1 MTMTSVNNGE
11 PYYLKVDIS
20 KAGESTV
27 SINNYIKMRVF
38 DNGKV
43 LPVKWFDQ
51 NVVMN
56 VNGMIPFIEG
66 SVGQFSTD
74 DNDNIVMS
82 PDAVHRDWQ
91 GSAANTRDG
100 GWADY
105 ILTDQMFTE
114 EGAFSGFIGL
124 MDGDG
129 RRLTSINIW
138 FRVLGDNLVFGL
150 TQKYYSDKI
159 EKFIKQMQAK
169 ANDTFREL
177 ADKYDQEVDAHQ
189 NALKND
195 TAALQKLAATAGSIQ
210 AEITAKNYV
219 QYSDFAKSNDSIRNL
234 IDDRLK
240 HISLIPETFS
250 SLDELKQKYPN
261 GKDGLF
267 RVGDEGYIWENGQ
280 WKNSGM
286 LASTTISDADFNQRV
301 GSFML
306 LESPNNKVEITEKH
320 DAETDRYTG
329 HIDIPTGVLVYLA
342 DNGKFKHVNVFKLD
356 YSYSQQEVNDN
367 GVLTLYFDNNSKLY
381 LAYTP
386 QRRND
391 VRIFSIYDGKVYG
404 GINTDLIYF
413 NGISK
418 GGWGN
423 KNRIAKA
430 MAAVGD
436 QPIKVTSKDYKYVVD
451 IPDNVNF
458 IDENSNHWLAQ
469 DAKQQIE
476 FQSNST
482 TVINLYLRAKDFAF
496 YLAEKAQ
503 SADDWKITA
512 LYNNHAYGPSN
523 DDIVVNGISNGGF
536 GENSVYGYSMYL
548 PMYDND
554 NDNHIDVTFSE
565 DDWSYKVVY
574 PTINIIGSNGTHY
587 ICGAGETEGK
597 GNGYTTLNL
606 YLKTQDAQ
614 APNLY
619 LDTISHNSKDVF
631 IATLYGAYAYGQN
644 VQAFVVN
651 GISNGGFGKVR
662 EPYTLT
668 DWRIDAYSGKEANIA
683 WLGDSTFEGFKVKDS
698 NNIAANYIN
707 TLLIN
712 DFPTV
717 RSYNCSRGGWTTW
730 DLADHFKELTKDVP
744 AMKLLIIGGGIND
757 RKDISR
763 SRKALD
769 QIVKTAQ
776 KNHIVP
782 VICTTQASALL
793 YANQSEGGDWT
804 LEQDWY
810 AKTNEMRR
818 IYAQEHNIPLIDLEK
833 YDTKFIEYGPNK
845 LSEMFDDQMHGHDP
859 IHKFEAQ
866 LVMSYLAKDHVDIIE
881 EDTPVTVTTMKARSD
896 STYNLTSQELD
907 NSVLNAKGFKAHM
920 SRQNVN
926 QDLTILDYQFFI
938 PAGYKKY
945 YLNGYNLGDPV
956 SITVNNEKI
965 NLSVTSQVE
974 ELKPGYYHV
983 LVKPTTDK
991 FDFVGLRIESEK
1003 INEN

>member
-1 MTMTSVNNGE
+1 MGEVNIVNNGK
-11 PYYLKVDIS
+11 PYFFRFDIAKEGGMSARITDYLK
-20 KAGESTV
+20 T
-27 SINNYIKMRVF
+27 RVN
-38 DNGKV
+38 DNGKKV
-43 LPVKWFDQ
+43 PVKWFDQ
-51 NVVMN
+51 GMVMN
-56 VNGMIPFIEG
+56 VHGMSPFIQG
-66 SVGQFSTD
+66 GVGHWTPD
-74 DNDNIVMS
+74 DNNELLPG
-82 PDAVHRDWQ
+82 PDVVYRDWQ
-91 GSAANTRDG
+91 GTPADVTDDG
-100 GWADY
+100 MVY
-105 ILTDQMFTE
+105 YTLEDQFFCKQ
-114 EGAFSGFIGL
+114 GQFKGI
-124 MDGDG
+124 
-129 RRLTSINIW
+129 
-138 FRVLGDNLVFGL
+138 FGL
-150 TQKYYSDKI
+150 RDANGNVYSSVNIIFEIQGNDFRINQTTEYYSSEL
-159 EKFIKQMQAK
+159 EKMKAKFVNDTGQAIKQFQ
-169 ANDTFREL
+169 
-177 ADKYDQEVDAHQ
+177 DKYDQEVSAHSK
-189 NALKND
+189 ALTDD
-195 TAALQKLAATAGSIQ
+195 TVALRNLATTAGSIKS
-210 AEITAKNYV
+210 ELEAKNYV
-219 QYSDFAKSNDSIRNL
+219 EYANFTKSNDAMRNA

-240 HISLIPETFS
+240 HISLIPEAFS

-301 GSFML
+301 GSFMFFS
-306 LESPNNKVEITEKH
+306 SPNDHIEIEERFSN
-320 DAETDRYTG
+320 DAQKYIGNIE
-329 HIDIPTGVLVYLA
+329 IPSGALIYLA
-342 DNGKFKHVNVFKLD
+342 DNGKFKSINTFKLD
-356 YSYSQQEVNDN
+356 YSYTQQEVNDS
-367 GVLTLYFDNNSKLY
+367 GVLTLYFDNNSELY
-381 LAYTP
+381 LGYTP

-391 VRIFSIYDGKVYG
+391 VKLFSIYNNKVYG
-404 GINTDLIYF
+404 GINIDRVF
-413 NGISK
+413 VNGIAG
-418 GGWGN
+418 GGWGQ

-476 FQSNST
+476 FQSNNT

-548 PMYDND
+548 PMFDK
-554 NDNHIDVTFSE
+554 DNHIDVTFSE

-574 PTINIIGSNGTHY
+574 PEINIIGSNGTHY

-606 YLKTQDAQ
+606 YLKTQDTQ

-793 YANQSEGGDWT
+793 YASQSEGGDWT

-956 SITVNNEKI
+956 SVSVNGEKSS
-965 NLSVTSQVE
+965 LSSTEQIK
-974 ELKPGYYHV
+974 ELEPGYYHI

-991 FDFVGLRIESEK
+991 FDFVGLRIEEEK
-1003 INEN
+1003 VNEK

>member
-1 MTMTSVNNGE
+1 MGEVNIVNNGK
-11 PYYLKVDIS
+11 PYFFRFDIAKEGGMSARITDYLK
-20 KAGESTV
+20 T
-27 SINNYIKMRVF
+27 RVN
-38 DNGKV
+38 DNGKKV
-43 LPVKWFDQ
+43 PVKWFDQ
-51 NVVMN
+51 GMVMN
-56 VNGMIPFIEG
+56 VHGMSPFIQG
-66 SVGQFSTD
+66 GVGHWTPD
-74 DNDNIVMS
+74 DNNELLPA
-82 PDAVHRDWQ
+82 PDVVYRDWQ
-91 GSAANTRDG
+91 GTPADVTDDG
-100 GWADY
+100 MVY
-105 ILTDQMFTE
+105 YTLEDQFFCKQ
-114 EGAFSGFIGL
+114 GQFKGI
-124 MDGDG
+124 
-129 RRLTSINIW
+129 
-138 FRVLGDNLVFGL
+138 FGL
-150 TQKYYSDKI
+150 RDSNGNVFSSANIIFEIQGNDFRIHQTTEYYSSEL
-159 EKFIKQMQAK
+159 EKMKTKF
-169 ANDTFREL
+169 ANDTRQAVKQFQ
-177 ADKYDQEVDAHQ
+177 DKYDQEVSAHSK
-189 NALKND
+189 ALTDD
-195 TAALQKLAATAGSIQ
+195 TVALRNLATTAGSIQ

-219 QYSDFAKSNDSIRNL
+219 EYADFAKSNDAIRNA

-240 HISLIPETFS
+240 HISLIPEAFS
-250 SLDELKQKYPN
+250 SLDNLKQKYPN

-301 GSFML
+301 GSFMFFDA
-306 LESPNNKVEITEKH
+306 PNNRVEVTEKH

-342 DNGKFKHVNVFKLD
+342 DNGKFKNVNVFKLD

-391 VRIFSIYDGKVYG
+391 VRMFSIYNGKVYG
-404 GINTDLIYF
+404 GINTDLIYV
-413 NGISK
+413 NGIDK

-423 KNRIAKA
+423 RNRIAKA
-430 MAAVGD
+430 MSYTGDDKIHAVFSNYNYT
-436 QPIKVTSKDYKYVVD
+436 IT
-451 IPDNVNF
+451 IPQSVNF
-458 IDENSNHWLAQ
+458 IDKYGYNWSYHNGS
-469 DAKQQIE
+469 QQIE
-476 FQSNST
+476 YQGNET
-482 TVINLYLRAKDFAF
+482 TVVSLFLKYDCSGF
-496 YLAEKAQ
+496 YLNTKAEF
-503 SADDWKITA
+503 SDDYLIASFYQT
-512 LYNNHAYGPSN
+512 HAYGPSN
-523 DDIVVNGISNGGF
+523 DDIIVNNIDNGGF
-536 GENSVYGYSMYL
+536 GSNSVNGYSMLL
-548 PMYDND
+548 PMYE
-554 NDNHIDVTFSE
+554 NDNHISVEFDQSN
-565 DDWSYKVVY
+565 WKYNISY
-574 PTINIIGSNGTHY
+574 PEINVIETNSGKHYVSKAGTA
-587 ICGAGETEGK
+587 AGQGDS
-597 GNGYTTLNL
+597 YTTLNV
-606 YLKTQDAQ
+606 YFDVETQ
-614 APNLY
+614 NLY
-619 LDTISHNSKDVF
+619 IDTLGHRSTDVM
-631 IATLYGAYAYGQN
+631 IATLYATCAYGQD
-644 VQAFVVN
+644 VRAFVVN
-651 GISNGGFGKVR
+651 GIDNGGFGQVYK
-662 EPYTLT
+662 PYTLT
-668 DWRIDAYSGKEANIA
+668 DWRIDAYKGNEANVA
-683 WLGDSTFEGFKVKDS
+683 WLGDSTFEGYKVSDP

-707 TLLIN
+707 KLLIDN
-712 DFPTV
+712 FAKV
-717 RSYNCSRGGWTTW
+717 RSYNCSRGGWTTRQ
-730 DLADHFKELTKDVP
+730 LADNFDNLTQDVP
-744 AMKLLIIGGGIND
+744 NMKLVLIGGGIND
-757 RKDISR
+757 RENIAD

-769 QIVKTAQ
+769 EIVKKVQRKQIVP
-776 KNHIVP
+776 I
-782 VICTTQASALL
+782 ICTTQASALL

-810 AKTNEMRR
+810 AKINEMRR
-818 IYAQEHNIPLIDLEK
+818 IYAKKHNVMLIDLEK

-1003 INEN
+1003 IDEN

>member
-20 KAGESTV
+20 KAGESAV

-74 DNDNIVMS
+74 ENDNIVMA

-189 NALKND
+189 NALKNE
-195 TAALQKLAATAGSIQ
+195 TAALQQLAVTAGSIQ

-240 HISLIPETFS
+240 HISLIPEAFS

-261 GKDGLF
+261 GEDGLF

-286 LASTTISDADFNQRV
+286 LASTTIPDADFNQRV
-301 GSFML
+301 GSFMFF
-306 LESPNNKVEITEKH
+306 ESPNNRVEITEKH
-320 DAETDRYTG
+320 DTETDRYTG

-367 GVLTLYFDNNSKLY
+367 GVLTLYFDNNSALY

-391 VRIFSIYDGKVYG
+391 VRMFSIYDGKVYG

-413 NGISK
+413 NGIGK

-423 KNRIAKA
+423 RNRIAKA
-430 MAAVGD
+430 MSYTGDDKIYAVFSNNNYT
-436 QPIKVTSKDYKYVVD
+436 IT
-451 IPDNVNF
+451 IPQSVNF
-458 IDENSNHWLAQ
+458 IDKYGHNWSYRNGS
-469 DAKQQIE
+469 QQIE
-476 FQSNST
+476 YQGNET
-482 TVINLYLRAKDFAF
+482 TIVSLFLKNDCSGF
-496 YLAEKAQ
+496 YLNTKAEF
-503 SADDWKITA
+503 SDDYLIA
-512 LYNNHAYGPSN
+512 SFYQAHAYGPSN
-523 DDIVVNGISNGGF
+523 DDIIVNNIDNGGF
-536 GENSVYGYSMYL
+536 GSNSVNGYSMLL
-548 PMYDND
+548 PMYED
-554 NDNHIDVTFSE
+554 DNHISVEFDQSN
-565 DDWSYKVVY
+565 WKYNISYPK
-574 PTINIIGSNGTHY
+574 INVIETNSGKHYVSKAGTATGQGDSN
-587 ICGAGETEGK
+587 
-597 GNGYTTLNL
+597 TTLNV
-606 YLKTQDAQ
+606 YFDIETQ
-614 APNLY
+614 NLY
-619 LDTISHNSKDVF
+619 IDTLGHRSTDVM
-631 IATLYGAYAYGQN
+631 IATLYGAYAYGQD
-644 VQAFVVN
+644 VRAFVVN
-651 GISNGGFGKVR
+651 GIDNGGFGQVYK
-662 EPYTLT
+662 PYTLT
-668 DWRIDAYSGKEANIA
+668 DWRIDAYKGNEANVA
-683 WLGDSTFEGFKVKDS
+683 WLGDSTFEGYKVSDP

-707 TLLIN
+707 KLLIN
-712 DFPTV
+712 NFAKV
-717 RSYNCSRGGWTTW
+717 RSYNCSRGGWTTRQ
-730 DLADHFKELTKDVP
+730 LADNFDNLTQDVP
-744 AMKLLIIGGGIND
+744 NMKLVLIGGGIND
-757 RKDISR
+757 RENIAD

-769 QIVKTAQ
+769 EIVKKVQRKQIVP
-776 KNHIVP
+776 I
-782 VICTTQASALL
+782 ICTTQASALL

-810 AKTNEMRR
+810 AKINEMRR
-818 IYAQEHNIPLIDLEK
+818 LYAKKHNILLIDLEK
-833 YDTKFIEYGPNK
+833 FDTKFIEYGPNK

-907 NSVLNAKGFKAHM
+907 NSALNAKGFKAHM
-920 SRQNVN
+920 SRQKVN

-956 SITVNNEKI
+956 SVSVNGEKSS
-965 NLSVTSQVE
+965 LSSTEQIK
-974 ELKPGYYHV
+974 ELEPGYYHI

-991 FDFVGLRIESEK
+991 FDFVGLRIEEEK
-1003 INEN
+1003 VNEK

>member
-74 DNDNIVMS
+74 ENDNIVMA

-189 NALKND
+189 NALKNE
-195 TAALQKLAATAGSIQ
+195 TAALQQLAVTAGSIQ

-240 HISLIPETFS
+240 HISLIPEAFS

-301 GSFML
+301 GSFMFF
-306 LESPNNKVEITEKH
+306 ESPNNRVEITEKH
-320 DAETDRYTG
+320 DTETDRYTG

-367 GVLTLYFDNNSKLY
+367 GVLTLYFDNNSALY

-391 VRIFSIYDGKVYG
+391 VRMFSIYDGKVYG

-413 NGISK
+413 NGIGK

-423 KNRIAKA
+423 RNRIAKA
-430 MAAVGD
+430 MSYTGDDKIYAVFSNNNYT
-436 QPIKVTSKDYKYVVD
+436 IT
-451 IPDNVNF
+451 IPQSVNF
-458 IDENSNHWLAQ
+458 IDKYGHNWSYRNGS
-469 DAKQQIE
+469 QQIE
-476 FQSNST
+476 YQGNET
-482 TVINLYLRAKDFAF
+482 TIVSLFLKYDCSGF
-496 YLAEKAQ
+496 YLNTKAEF
-503 SADDWKITA
+503 SDDYLIA
-512 LYNNHAYGPSN
+512 SFYQAHAYGPSN
-523 DDIVVNGISNGGF
+523 DDIIVNNIDNGGF
-536 GENSVYGYSMYL
+536 GSNSVNGYSMLL
-548 PMYDND
+548 PMYE
-554 NDNHIDVTFSE
+554 NDNHISVEFDQSN
-565 DDWSYKVVY
+565 WKYNISY
-574 PTINIIGSNGTHY
+574 PEINVIETNSGKHYVGKAGTAT
-587 ICGAGETEGK
+587 GQGD
-597 GNGYTTLNL
+597 GYTTLNV
-606 YLKTQDAQ
+606 YFDVETQ
-614 APNLY
+614 NLY
-619 LDTISHNSKDVF
+619 IDTLGHRSTDVM
-631 IATLYGAYAYGQN
+631 IATLYGAYAYGQD
-644 VQAFVVN
+644 VRAFVVN
-651 GISNGGFGKVR
+651 GIDNGGFGQVYK
-662 EPYTLT
+662 PYTLT
-668 DWRIDAYSGKEANIA
+668 DWRIDAYAGQEVNIV
-683 WLGDSTFEGFKVKDS
+683 WLGDSTFEGFKVKNS
-698 NNIAANYIN
+698 ENIAANYIN
-707 TLLIN
+707 KLLIN
-712 DFPTV
+712 NFPKV
-717 RSYNCSRGGWTTW
+717 RSYNCSKGGWTTW
-730 DLADHFKELTKDVP
+730 QLNNDFEKFTKNVP
-744 AMKLLIIGGGIND
+744 NMKLVLIGGGIND
-757 RKDISR
+757 YGNIAKSEEALKEIVAKVQ
-763 SRKALD
+763 KAH
-769 QIVKTAQ
+769 A
-776 KNHIVP
+776 VP
-782 VICTTQASALL
+782 IICTSQASAMLFSD
-793 YANQSEGGDWT
+793 QSVGGDWGGMM
-804 LEQDWY
+804 QSRA
-810 AKTNEMRR
+810 AKINEMRR
-818 IYAQEHNIPLIDLEK
+818 IFAKNNDLPLIDMEK
-833 YDTKFIEYGPNK
+833 FDTNFIEYSNYK
-845 LSEMFDDQMHGHDP
+845 LGDMFDDQLHGHDV
-859 IHKFEAQ
+859 IHQFEAE
-866 LVMSYLAKDHVDIIE
+866 LVMAFLSKDHLDFINQDKNI
-881 EDTPVTVTTMKARSD
+881 TITTQKAVSA
-896 STYNLTSQELD
+896 SSYNLMNQELD
-907 NSVLNAKGFKAHM
+907 DAKLNSKGFKGHM
-920 SRQNVN
+920 SRSGVN
-926 QDLTILDYQFFI
+926 SDLTIIDYQFFI
-938 PAGYKKY
+938 PAGAKKY

-956 SITVNNEKI
+956 SVII
-965 NLSVTSQVE
+965 NGQSNTLSTTSQITT
-974 ELKPGYYHV
+974 LDAGYYHV
-983 LVKPTTDK
+983 VVKPTTEK
-991 FDFVGLRIESEK
+991 FDFVGLRIEEDQL
-1003 INEN
+1003 

>member
-11 PYYLKVDIS
+11 PYYLKADIS
-20 KAGESTV
+20 KAGESAV

-38 DNGKV
+38 DNGKI

-74 DNDNIVMS
+74 DNDNIIMS

-91 GSAANTRDG
+91 GTAANTRDG

-124 MDGDG
+124 MDGNG

-138 FRVLGDNLVFGL
+138 FRVLGDNLLFGL

-159 EKFIKQMQAK
+159 EKFIRQMQAK
-169 ANDTFREL
+169 TNDTFRDIN
-177 ADKYDQEVDAHQ
+177 DKYDREVSAHS
-189 NALKND
+189 NALKD
-195 TAALQKLAATAGSIQ
+195 STAALESLAATAGSIKS
-210 AEITAKNYV
+210 ELEAKNYV
-219 QYSDFAKSNDSIRNL
+219 EYADFTKSNDAMRNA

-240 HISLIPETFS
+240 HISLTPETFS
-250 SLDELKQKYPN
+250 SLDDLKQKYPT

-267 RVGDEGYIWENGQ
+267 RVGDTGYIFENGQ
-280 WKNSGM
+280 WTNSG
-286 LASTTISDADFNQRV
+286 LLSSTVVSDADFNQRV
-301 GSFML
+301 GSFMFFS
-306 LESPNNKVEITEKH
+306 SPNDHIEIEERFSN
-320 DAETDRYTG
+320 DAQKYIGNIE
-329 HIDIPTGVLVYLA
+329 IPSGALIYLA
-342 DNGKFKHVNVFKLD
+342 DNGKFKSINTFKLD
-356 YSYSQQEVNDN
+356 YSYTQQEVNDS
-367 GVLTLYFDNNSKLY
+367 GVLTLYFDNNSELY
-381 LAYTP
+381 LGYTP

-391 VRIFSIYDGKVYG
+391 VKLFSIYNNKVYG
-404 GINTDLIYF
+404 GINIDRVF
-413 NGISK
+413 VNGIAG
-418 GGWGN
+418 GGWGQ

-476 FQSNST
+476 FQSNNI

-548 PMYDND
+548 PMYDK
-554 NDNHIDVTFSE
+554 DNHIDVTFSK

-574 PTINIIGSNGTHY
+574 PEINIIGSNGTHY

-597 GNGYTTLNL
+597 GDGYTTLNL

-793 YANQSEGGDWT
+793 YASQSEGGDWT

-907 NSVLNAKGFKAHM
+907 NSALNAKGFKAHM
-920 SRQNVN
+920 SRQKVN

-956 SITVNNEKI
+956 SVSVNGEKSS
-965 NLSVTSQVE
+965 LSSTEQIK
-974 ELKPGYYHV
+974 ELEPGYYHI

-991 FDFVGLRIESEK
+991 FDFVGLRIEEEK
-1003 INEN
+1003 VNEK

>member
-1 MTMTSVNNGE
+1 MAMTDINHGE
-11 PYYLKVDIS
+11 PYFLKADIS
-20 KAGESTV
+20 KAGEKTA
-27 SINNYIKMRVF
+27 SINDYIKMRVF
-38 DNGKV
+38 DNGKI

-74 DNDNIVMS
+74 DNDNIIMS

-91 GSAANTRDG
+91 GTAANTRDG

-124 MDGDG
+124 MDGNG

-138 FRVLGDNLVFGL
+138 FRVLGDNLLFGL

-159 EKFIKQMQAK
+159 EKFIRQMQAK
-169 ANDTFREL
+169 ANDTFRDIN
-177 ADKYDQEVDAHQ
+177 DKYDREVSAHS
-189 NALKND
+189 NALKD
-195 TAALQKLAATAGSIQ
+195 STAALESLAATAGSIKS
-210 AEITAKNYV
+210 ELEAKNYV
-219 QYSDFAKSNDSIRNL
+219 EYADFTKSNDAMRNA

-240 HISLIPETFS
+240 HISLTPETFS
-250 SLDELKQKYPN
+250 SLDDLKQKYPT

-267 RVGDEGYIWENGQ
+267 RVGDTGYIFENGQ
-280 WKNSGM
+280 WTNSG
-286 LASTTISDADFNQRV
+286 LLSSTVVSDADFNQRV
-301 GSFML
+301 GSFMFFS
-306 LESPNNKVEITEKH
+306 SPNDHIEIEERFSN
-320 DAETDRYTG
+320 DAQKYIGNIE
-329 HIDIPTGVLVYLA
+329 IPSGALIYLA
-342 DNGKFKHVNVFKLD
+342 DNGKFKSINTFKLD
-356 YSYSQQEVNDN
+356 YSYTQQEVNDS
-367 GVLTLYFDNNSKLY
+367 GVLTLYFDNNSELY
-381 LAYTP
+381 LGYTP

-391 VRIFSIYDGKVYG
+391 VKLFSIYNNKVYG
-404 GINTDLIYF
+404 GINIDRVF
-413 NGISK
+413 VNGIAG
-418 GGWGN
+418 GGWGQ

-476 FQSNST
+476 FQSNNT

-554 NDNHIDVTFSE
+554 NHIDVTFSE

-574 PTINIIGSNGTHY
+574 PQINIIGSNGTHY

-597 GNGYTTLNL
+597 GDGYTTLNL

-769 QIVKTAQ
+769 QIVKAAQ

-793 YANQSEGGDWT
+793 YASQSEGGDWT

-907 NSVLNAKGFKAHM
+907 NSALNAKGFKAHM
-920 SRQNVN
+920 SRQKVN

-956 SITVNNEKI
+956 SVSVNGEKSS
-965 NLSVTSQVE
+965 LSSTEQIK
-974 ELKPGYYHV
+974 ELEPGYYHI

-991 FDFVGLRIESEK
+991 FDFVGLRIEEEK
-1003 INEN
+1003 VNEK

>member
-11 PYYLKVDIS
+11 PYYLKADIS
-20 KAGESTV
+20 KAGESAV

-74 DNDNIVMS
+74 DNDNIVMA

-91 GSAANTRDG
+91 GTAANTRDG

-105 ILTDQMFTE
+105 VLTDQMFTE

-124 MDGDG
+124 MDGNG

-138 FRVLGDNLVFGL
+138 FRVLGDNLIFGL

-159 EKFIKQMQAK
+159 EKFIRQMQAK
-169 ANDTFREL
+169 ANDTFRDIK
-177 ADKYDQEVDAHQ
+177 DKYDQEVAAHSK
-189 NALKND
+189 ALTDD
-195 TAALQKLAATAGSIQ
+195 TAALRNLAATAGSIKS
-210 AEITAKNYV
+210 ELEAKNYV
-219 QYSDFAKSNDSIRNL
+219 EYADFTKSNDAMRNA

-240 HISLIPETFS
+240 HISLNPETFS
-250 SLDELKQKYPN
+250 TLDDLKQKYPT
-261 GKDGLF
+261 GKEGLF
-267 RVGDEGYIWENGQ
+267 RVGDTGYIFENGQ
-280 WKNSGM
+280 WKSSGV
-286 LASTTISDADFNQRV
+286 LSSTVVSDADFNQRV
-301 GSFML
+301 GSFMFF
-306 LESPNNKVEITEKH
+306 ESPNNRVEITEKH
-320 DAETDRYTG
+320 DTETDRYTG

-391 VRIFSIYDGKVYG
+391 VRMFSIYDGRVYG

-413 NGISK
+413 NGIGK

-423 KNRIAKA
+423 RNRIAKA
-430 MAAVGD
+430 MSYTGDDKIYAVFSNNNYT
-436 QPIKVTSKDYKYVVD
+436 IT
-451 IPDNVNF
+451 IPQSVNF
-458 IDENSNHWLAQ
+458 IDKYGYNWSYRNGS
-469 DAKQQIE
+469 QQIE
-476 FQSNST
+476 YQGNET
-482 TVINLYLRAKDFAF
+482 TVVSLFLKYDCSGF
-496 YLAEKAQ
+496 YLDTKAEF
-503 SADDWKITA
+503 SDDYLIA
-512 LYNNHAYGPSN
+512 SFYQAHAYGPSN
-523 DDIVVNGISNGGF
+523 DDIIVNNIDNGGF
-536 GENSVYGYSMYL
+536 GSNSVNGYSMLL
-548 PMYDND
+548 PMYED
-554 NDNHIDVTFSE
+554 DNHISVEFDQSN
-565 DDWSYKVVY
+565 WKYNISY
-574 PTINIIGSNGTHY
+574 PDINVIETNSGKHYVGKAGTATGQGDSN
-587 ICGAGETEGK
+587 
-597 GNGYTTLNL
+597 TTLNV
-606 YLKTQDAQ
+606 YFDVETQ
-614 APNLY
+614 NLY
-619 LDTISHNSKDVF
+619 IDTLGHRSTDVM
-631 IATLYGAYAYGQN
+631 IATLYSAYAYGQD
-644 VQAFVVN
+644 VRAFVVN
-651 GISNGGFGKVR
+651 GIDNGGFGQVYK
-662 EPYTLT
+662 PYTLT
-668 DWRIDAYSGKEANIA
+668 DWRIDAYAGQEVNIV
-683 WLGDSTFEGFKVKDS
+683 WLGDSTFEGFKVKNS
-698 NNIAANYIN
+698 ENIAANYIN
-707 TLLIN
+707 KLLIN
-712 DFPTV
+712 NFPKV
-717 RSYNCSRGGWTTW
+717 RSYNCSKGGWTTRQ
-730 DLADHFKELTKDVP
+730 LADNFEQLTKDVP
-744 AMKLLIIGGGIND
+744 NMKLVLIGGGIND
-757 RKDISR
+757 RENIAD

-769 QIVKTAQ
+769 EIVKKVQRKQIVP
-776 KNHIVP
+776 I
-782 VICTTQASALL
+782 ICTTQASALL

-810 AKTNEMRR
+810 AKINEMRR
-818 IYAQEHNIPLIDLEK
+818 IYAKEHNVMLIDLEK

-907 NSVLNAKGFKAHM
+907 DSALNSKGFKARM
-920 SRQNVN
+920 SRQNVS

-956 SITVNNEKI
+956 SVGVNGEKST
-965 NLSVTSQVE
+965 LSTTEQIK
-974 ELKPGYYHV
+974 ELEPGYYHI

-991 FDFVGLRIESEK
+991 FDFVGLRIEGGTV
-1003 INEN
+1003 NEAQAN

>member
-74 DNDNIVMS
+74 ENDNIVMA

-189 NALKND
+189 SALKNE
-195 TAALQKLAATAGSIQ
+195 TAALQQLAVTAGSIQ

-240 HISLIPETFS
+240 HISLIPEAFS

-301 GSFML
+301 GSFMFF
-306 LESPNNKVEITEKH
+306 ESPNNRVEITEKH
-320 DAETDRYTG
+320 DTETDRYTG

-367 GVLTLYFDNNSKLY
+367 GVLTLYFDNNSALY

-391 VRIFSIYDGKVYG
+391 VRMFSIYDGKVYG

-413 NGISK
+413 NGIGK

-423 KNRIAKA
+423 RNRIAKA
-430 MAAVGD
+430 MSYTGDDKIYAVFSNNNYT
-436 QPIKVTSKDYKYVVD
+436 IT
-451 IPDNVNF
+451 IPQSVNF
-458 IDENSNHWLAQ
+458 IDKYGHNWSYRNGS
-469 DAKQQIE
+469 QQIE
-476 FQSNST
+476 YQGNET
-482 TVINLYLRAKDFAF
+482 TIVSLFLKYDCSGF
-496 YLAEKAQ
+496 YLNTKAEF
-503 SADDWKITA
+503 SDDYLIA
-512 LYNNHAYGPSN
+512 SFYQAHAYGPSN
-523 DDIVVNGISNGGF
+523 DDIIVNNIDNGGF
-536 GENSVYGYSMYL
+536 GSNSVNGYSMLL
-548 PMYDND
+548 PMYED
-554 NDNHIDVTFSE
+554 DNHISVEFDQSN
-565 DDWSYKVVY
+565 WKYNISYPK
-574 PTINIIGSNGTHY
+574 INVIETNSGKRYVGKAGTATGQGNSN
-587 ICGAGETEGK
+587 
-597 GNGYTTLNL
+597 TTLNV
-606 YLKTQDAQ
+606 YFDVETQ
-614 APNLY
+614 NLY
-619 LDTISHNSKDVF
+619 IDTLGHRSTDVM

-644 VQAFVVN
+644 VQSFVVN
-651 GISNGGFGKVR
+651 GIDNGRFGQVYK
-662 EPYTLT
+662 PYTLT
-668 DWRIDAYSGKEANIA
+668 DWRIDAYKGNEANIA
-683 WLGDSTFEGFKVKDS
+683 WLGDSTFEGYKVNDP

-707 TLLIN
+707 KLLIN
-712 DFPTV
+712 NFAKV
-717 RSYNCSRGGWTTW
+717 RSYNCSKGGWTTRN
-730 DLADHFKELTKDVP
+730 LADNFESLTSEVP
-744 AMKLLIIGGGIND
+744 NLKLVLIGGGIND
-757 RKDISR
+757 RENIADSE
-763 SRKALD
+763 KALNE
-769 QIVKTAQ
+769 IVKTVQ
-776 KNHIVP
+776 RKHMVP

-793 YANQSEGGDWT
+793 YANQAEGGDWT

-818 IYAQEHNIPLIDLEK
+818 VYAKKHDIFLIDLEK
-833 YDTKFIEYGPNK
+833 FDTKFIEYGPNK

-859 IHKFEAQ
+859 IHQFEAQ
-866 LVMSYLAKDHVDIIE
+866 LVMTYLAKDHVDIVE
-881 EDTPVTVTTMKARSD
+881 EDTPISVTTMKARSD
-896 STYNLTSQELD
+896 STYNLTNQELD
-907 NSVLNAKGFKAHM
+907 NSDLNAKGFKAHM
-920 SRQNVN
+920 ARSNADKN
-926 QDLTILDYQFFI
+926 LTIIDYQFFI
-938 PAGYKKY
+938 PAGQKKC

-956 SITVNNEKI
+956 SVTVNNNSFRLDAISEIK
-965 NLSVTSQVE
+965 
-974 ELKPGYYHV
+974 ELEPGYYHV
-983 LVKPTTDK
+983 VVKPTTNS
-991 FDFVGLRIESEK
+991 FDFVGLRIEGEQLRKSS
-1003 INEN
+1003 

>member
-1 MTMTSVNNGE
+1 MTSVNHGE

-20 KAGESTV
+20 KAGQSTV
-27 SINNYIKMRVF
+27 SINDYIKMRVF
-38 DNGKV
+38 DNGKI

-56 VNGMIPFIEG
+56 VSGMIPFIEG

-74 DNDNIVMS
+74 ENDNIVMA

-189 NALKND
+189 NALKNE
-195 TAALQKLAATAGSIQ
+195 TAALQQLAVTAGSIQ

-240 HISLIPETFS
+240 HISLIPEAFS

-301 GSFML
+301 GSFMFFK
-306 LESPNNKVEITEKH
+306 SPNNRVEITEKH
-320 DAETDRYTG
+320 DTETDRYTG

-367 GVLTLYFDNNSKLY
+367 GVLTLYFDNNSALY

-391 VRIFSIYDGKVYG
+391 VRMFSIYDGKVYG

-413 NGISK
+413 NGIGK

-423 KNRIAKA
+423 RNRIAKA
-430 MAAVGD
+430 MSYTGDDKIYAVFSNNNYT
-436 QPIKVTSKDYKYVVD
+436 IT
-451 IPDNVNF
+451 IPQSVNF
-458 IDENSNHWLAQ
+458 IDKYGHNWSYRNGS
-469 DAKQQIE
+469 QQIE
-476 FQSNST
+476 YQGNET
-482 TVINLYLRAKDFAF
+482 TIVSLFLKYDCSGF
-496 YLAEKAQ
+496 YLNTKAEF
-503 SADDWKITA
+503 SDDYLIA
-512 LYNNHAYGPSN
+512 SFYQAHAYGPSN
-523 DDIVVNGISNGGF
+523 DDIIVNNIDNGGF
-536 GENSVYGYSMYL
+536 GSNSVNGYSMLL
-548 PMYDND
+548 PMYED
-554 NDNHIDVTFSE
+554 DNHISVEFDQSN
-565 DDWSYKVVY
+565 WKYNISY
-574 PTINIIGSNGTHY
+574 PDINVIETNSGKHYVGKAGTATGQGNSN
-587 ICGAGETEGK
+587 
-597 GNGYTTLNL
+597 TTLNV
-606 YLKTQDAQ
+606 YFDVETQ
-614 APNLY
+614 NLY
-619 LDTISHNSKDVF
+619 IDTLGHRSTDVM
-631 IATLYGAYAYGQN
+631 IATLYGAYAYGQD
-644 VQAFVVN
+644 VRAFVVN
-651 GISNGGFGKVR
+651 GIDNGGFGQVYK
-662 EPYTLT
+662 PYTLT
-668 DWRIDAYSGKEANIA
+668 DWRIDAYAGQEVNIV
-683 WLGDSTFEGFKVKDS
+683 WLGDSTFEGFKVKNS
-698 NNIAANYIN
+698 ENIAANYIN
-707 TLLIN
+707 KLLIN
-712 DFPTV
+712 NFPKV
-717 RSYNCSRGGWTTW
+717 RSYNCSKGGWTTW
-730 DLADHFKELTKDVP
+730 QLNNDFEKFTKNVP
-744 AMKLLIIGGGIND
+744 NMKLVLIGGGIND
-757 RKDISR
+757 YGNIAKSEEALKEIVAKVQ
-763 SRKALD
+763 KAH
-769 QIVKTAQ
+769 A
-776 KNHIVP
+776 VP
-782 VICTTQASALL
+782 IICTSQASAMLFSD
-793 YANQSEGGDWT
+793 QSVGGDWGGMM
-804 LEQDWY
+804 QSRA
-810 AKTNEMRR
+810 AKINEMRR
-818 IYAQEHNIPLIDLEK
+818 IFAKNNNLPLIDMEK
-833 YDTKFIEYGPNK
+833 FDTNFIEYSNYK
-845 LSEMFDDQMHGHDP
+845 LGDMFDDQLHGHDV
-859 IHKFEAQ
+859 IHQFEAE
-866 LVMSYLAKDHVDIIE
+866 LVMAFLSKDHLDFINQDKNI
-881 EDTPVTVTTMKARSD
+881 TITTQKAVSA
-896 STYNLTSQELD
+896 SSYNLMNQELD
-907 NSVLNAKGFKAHM
+907 DAKLNSKGFKGHM
-920 SRQNVN
+920 SRSGVN
-926 QDLTILDYQFFI
+926 SDLTIIDYQFFI
-938 PAGYKKY
+938 PAGAKKY

-956 SITVNNEKI
+956 SVII
-965 NLSVTSQVE
+965 NGQSNTLSTTSQITT
-974 ELKPGYYHV
+974 LDAGYYHV
-983 LVKPTTDK
+983 VVKPTTEK
-991 FDFVGLRIESEK
+991 FDFVGLRIEEDQL
-1003 INEN
+1003 

>member
-74 DNDNIVMS
+74 DDDNIVMS

-189 NALKND
+189 NALKNE
-195 TAALQKLAATAGSIQ
+195 TAALQQLAVTAGSIQ

-280 WKNSGM
+280 WTSSGE
-286 LASTTISDADFNQRV
+286 LSSTVISDADFNQRV
-301 GSFML
+301 GSFMFF
-306 LESPNNKVEITEKH
+306 ESPNNRVEVTEKH

-391 VRIFSIYDGKVYG
+391 VRMFSIYDGKVYG

-430 MAAVGD
+430 MSYTGDDKIYAVVSNFNYT
-436 QPIKVTSKDYKYVVD
+436 VT
-451 IPDNVNF
+451 IPQSVNF
-458 IDENSNHWLAQ
+458 IDKYGYNWSYRNGS
-469 DAKQQIE
+469 QQIE
-476 FQSNST
+476 YQGNET
-482 TVINLYLRAKDFAF
+482 TVVSLFLKYDCSGF
-496 YLAEKAQ
+496 YLNTKAEF
-503 SADDWKITA
+503 SDDYLIA
-512 LYNNHAYGPSN
+512 SFYQAHAYGPSN
-523 DDIVVNGISNGGF
+523 DDIVVNDIDNGGF
-536 GENSVYGYSMYL
+536 GSNSVNGYSMLL
-548 PMYDND
+548 PMSED
-554 NDNHIDVTFSE
+554 DNHISVEFDQSKWKYNISYPKINVIETNSGKHYLSKAGTATGQG
-565 DDWSYKVVY
+565 DD
-574 PTINIIGSNGTHY
+574 
-587 ICGAGETEGK
+587 
-597 GNGYTTLNL
+597 YTTLNV
-606 YLKTQDAQ
+606 YFDVKTQ
-614 APNLY
+614 NLY
-619 LDTISHNSKDVF
+619 IDTLGHRSTDVM
-631 IATLYGAYAYGQN
+631 IATLYATYAYGQD
-644 VQAFVVN
+644 VRAFVVN
-651 GISNGGFGKVR
+651 GIDNGGFGQVYK
-662 EPYTLT
+662 PYTLT
-668 DWRIDAYSGKEANIA
+668 DWRIDAYKGNEANVA
-683 WLGDSTFEGFKVKDS
+683 WLGDSTFEGYKVSDP

-707 TLLIN
+707 KLLIN
-712 DFPTV
+712 NFAKV
-717 RSYNCSRGGWTTW
+717 RSYNCSRGGWTTRQ
-730 DLADHFKELTKDVP
+730 LADNFDNLTQDVP
-744 AMKLLIIGGGIND
+744 NMKLVLIGGGIND
-757 RKDISR
+757 RKNIAD

-769 QIVKTAQ
+769 EIVKKVQ
-776 KNHIVP
+776 RKHIVP
-782 VICTTQASALL
+782 IICTTQASALL
-793 YANQSEGGDWT
+793 YANQTEGGDWT

-866 LVMSYLAKDHVDIIE
+866 LVMSYLAKDHVDIIK

-907 NSVLNAKGFKAHM
+907 NSDLNAKGFKAHM
-920 SRQNVN
+920 ARSNVDKN
-926 QDLTILDYQFFI
+926 LAIIDYQFFV
-938 PAGYKKY
+938 PAGQKKY

-956 SITVNNEKI
+956 SVTVNNNSFRLDAIDEI
-965 NLSVTSQVE
+965 E
-974 ELKPGYYHV
+974 ELEPGYYHV
-983 LVKPTTDK
+983 VVKPTTNT
-991 FDFVGLRIESEK
+991 FDFVGLRIEGEQLRK
-1003 INEN
+1003 VN